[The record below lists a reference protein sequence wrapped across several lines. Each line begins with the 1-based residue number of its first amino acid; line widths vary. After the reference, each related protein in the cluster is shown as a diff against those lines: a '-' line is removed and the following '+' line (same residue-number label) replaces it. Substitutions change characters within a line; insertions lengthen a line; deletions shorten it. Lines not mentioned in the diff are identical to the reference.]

1 MSLRASVAYKVQQLS
16 PVVGLLVIKSEYILY
31 YCVEEA
37 IEIELSR
44 SLGSMKESEMTDDAG
59 VSTSRLVPRECQF
72 FSENL
77 EFAEYA
83 ELAKLRTPS
92 LWSSGSISST
102 G

>member
-1 MSLRASVAYKVQQLS
+1 M
-16 PVVGLLVIKSEYILY
+16 Y

-37 IEIELSR
+37 IETKLSR

-59 VSTSRLVPRECQF
+59 VSTSRLLPRECQSV
-72 FSENL
+72 SENL
-77 EFAEYA
+77 EFAEYL

-92 LWSSGSISST
+92 LCSSGLISST